1 MVLNEAL
8 ALVLTREIYLKNYRF
23 ILLAIIIL
31 SGCSTTSLKK
41 PINNKNIGIHI
52 KYNGPYNLCTEYF
65 GLTIFNNKNGSHAL
79 EQDLEE
85 ISIKAVTEAVTKSN
99 NISTLIPVDKNISY
113 SDLMTFDKWNGN
125 PILNNQGKD
134 YILKLGD
141 LHQVDFI
148 FIGLISNDLECDF
161 KISNQ
166 YSELNEVNLYSPSS
180 YLLFD
185 AKKALFLG
193 KAGPV
198 FGESYALPAPQNK
211 EKISNRELNNIVDTH
226 YNKTLDYNFRLLSKS
241 KGKFSEISQKK

>member
-1 MVLNEAL
+1 MI
-8 ALVLTREIYLKNYRF
+8 T
-23 ILLAIIIL
+23 

-41 PINNKNIGIHI
+41 PINNKDIGIHI
-52 KYNGPYNLCTEYF
+52 KYNGPYNLCSEYF
-65 GLTIFNNKNGSHAL
+65 GLTVFNNKNGSHAL
-79 EQDLEE
+79 EQNLEE
-85 ISIKAVTEAVTKSN
+85 ISIKAVSEAVSKSN
-99 NISTLIPVDKNISY
+99 NISTLIPVNKDISY

-125 PILNNQGKD
+125 PILSNQGKD

-148 FIGLISNDLECDF
+148 FIGLILNDLECDL

-166 YSELNEVNLYSPSS
+166 YSGFNEVNLYSPSS
-180 YLLFD
+180 YMLFD
-185 AKKALFLG
+185 AKKAIFLG

-211 EKISNRELNNIVDTH
+211 ENISNSELQSIVDTH

-241 KGKFSEISQKK
+241 KGKLSENSQK